1 MKKIINGKMY
11 NTETAKYCGGYEFSN
26 CGDFN
31 YVCEE
36 LYQKKTGEL
45 FLYGEGGA
53 MNWNE
58 VEGAIGHAKI
68 GVKTYT
74 DKNGNERT
82 VNIVERYFD
91 WDPDRLPFG

>member
-45 FLYGEGGA
+45 YLYPLLLFLREDGIWQFIIAVSKVLHVRTEEA
-53 MNWNE
+53 RLRLQHIE
-58 VEGAIGHAKI
+58 VEKS
-68 GVKTYT
+68 
-74 DKNGNERT
+74 
-82 VNIVERYFD
+82 
-91 WDPDRLPFG
+91 

>member
-1 MKKIINGKMY
+1 
-11 NTETAKYCGGYEFSN
+11 
-26 CGDFN
+26 
-31 YVCEE
+31 
-36 LYQKKTGEL
+36 
-45 FLYGEGGA
+45 